1 MIGSL
6 SESGGKSTET
16 LDTGL
21 NTGAGLGVASRP
33 LDFAS
38 GEVFLLTSGL
48 REAVVFFAGAG
59 AVLETAR
66 VVRAGAGGSA
76 TWVVVFVRVEER
88 VALGLLAIP
97 ARAGVRVA
105 EPRNAK

>member
-1 MIGSL
+1 M
-6 SESGGKSTET
+6 
-16 LDTGL
+16 DTGL
-21 NTGAGLGVASRP
+21 NTGVGLGVASRP

-38 GEVFLLTSGL
+38 GEVFLLTRGL
-48 REAVVFFAGAG
+48 RDVVVFFAGAG
-59 AVLETAR
+59 TVLETAR

-88 VALGLLAIP
+88 VALGLLAMS
-97 ARAGVRVA
+97 ARASMRVA